1 MTDRAPG
8 GAGWSRLAAG
18 AALVVGFVVLARY
31 LGLGEMLGREGL
43 SRAREWI
50 DGLGALGPIAFIT
63 AFVVAAVAFVPALP
77 FTILAGALFGPLWGT
92 VYCSIASVV
101 GASAAFLIARYAA
114 RGLVQRWV
122 ARRPALLRLD
132 HAAAHYGFRLVM
144 FTRLVP
150 LFPFTIQNYV
160 YGITGIPFAA
170 YAFTSWICMLPI
182 TTALTMAG
190 SSLGQGGD
198 ARRVLGWFALVALLF
213 LCLFLLSRWLRAR
226 SRMVDEL
233 LPAEPSERGSC

>member
-1 MTDRAPG
+1 LTDRAPG
-8 GAGWSRLAAG
+8 GGWLRLAAG
-18 AALVVGFVVLARY
+18 AALVVGCVILARY
-31 LGLGEMLGREGL
+31 LGLGELLSREGL
-43 SRAREWI
+43 NRAQEWI
-50 DGLGALGPIAFIT
+50 DGLGVLGPVAFIT
-63 AFVVAAVAFVPALP
+63 AFVVAVVAFAPALP

-92 VYCSIASVV
+92 IYCSIASVI
-101 GASAAFLIARYAA
+101 GASVAFLIARYAA

-122 ARRPALLRLD
+122 ARRPALARLD
-132 HAAAHYGFRLVM
+132 HAAAHYGVRLVM

-160 YGITGIPFAA
+160 YGITGVPFVA
-170 YAFTSWICMLPI
+170 YALTSWICMLPI

-198 ARRVLGWFALVALLF
+198 VRLVFGWFVLVALLF
-213 LCLFLLSRWLRAR
+213 LCLLLLSRRLRGR

-233 LPAEPSERGSC
+233 LRPEPGERGSC